1 MERSACATDRG
12 LHRARN
18 EDAVLCLPDAH
29 VYMVADGVG
38 GHRSGETASRMAR
51 EILEQ
56 RVRFFPPADRRGE
69 AERMDYFR
77 ELLQEIGGAIAGQA
91 KVSKENAGMATTLVL
106 LYLDGAH
113 AYVVNVGDSRAYLFR
128 DGILRQVT
136 EDHTLVNELLKKG
149 SITPAEAEVHP
160 NKNMITRALGGDG
173 PLRPDFYRFDTYPGD
188 RFLLCTDGLY
198 NELPDEAVARIL
210 GEAGTV
216 AEATDRMIR
225 EANAAGG
232 SDNITVVC
240 VETAA
245 GEGDNA

>member
-12 LHRARN
+12 LLRARN

-38 GHRSGETASRMAR
+38 GHRSGEKASRMAR

-56 RVRFFPPADRRGE
+56 RALFFPPSEQRSE
-69 AERMDYFR
+69 TERMAYFR
-77 ELLQEIGGAIAGQA
+77 DLLQEIGDAIAAQSTEA
-91 KVSKENAGMATTLVL
+91 SENAGMATTLVL
-106 LYLDGAH
+106 LYLDGAR

-149 SITPAEAEVHP
+149 SITPAEAQVHP

-173 PLRPDFYRFDTYPGD
+173 PLRPDFYRFGTFRGD

-198 NELPDEAVARIL
+198 NELPDEAIARIL

-216 AEATDRMIR
+216 ADAADRMIR
-225 EANAAGG
+225 EAIAAGG
-232 SDNITVVC
+232 RDNISVVC